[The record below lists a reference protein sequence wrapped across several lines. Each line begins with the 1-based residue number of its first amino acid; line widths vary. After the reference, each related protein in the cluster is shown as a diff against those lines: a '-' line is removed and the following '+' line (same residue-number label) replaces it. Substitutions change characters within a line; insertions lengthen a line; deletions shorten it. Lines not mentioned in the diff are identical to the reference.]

1 AMSRLTPEKSRDV
14 DAAAN
19 RVGSYDRRALIDDVW
34 EVALIDCECQMMGL
48 RQMVRCNF
56 DACAYVPSAI
66 GGVEYDS
73 QRRLERIKRRLI
85 ALPVVQILALASEP
99 LDIGYHQNRAL
110 NENAGS
116 RRSAVAGHNEPVPVV
131 GALGF
136 GQLPRVHPQFKSC
149 HLQ

>member
-1 AMSRLTPEKSRDV
+1 MKSLRRR
-14 DAAAN
+14 ATAN
-19 RVGSYDRRALIDDVW
+19 RVSLYDRRTLFDDVW
-34 EVALIDCECQMMGL
+34 KVALIDFECQMMGL

-66 GGVEYDS
+66 GGVEHDS
-73 QRRLERIKRRLI
+73 QRWLERIKRRLI

-99 LDIGYHQNRAL
+99 LDIGDHQNRAL
-110 NENAGS
+110 NPNAGS

-131 GALGF
+131 CALGF
-136 GQLPRVHPQFKSC
+136 GQLPRVHPQLKSS